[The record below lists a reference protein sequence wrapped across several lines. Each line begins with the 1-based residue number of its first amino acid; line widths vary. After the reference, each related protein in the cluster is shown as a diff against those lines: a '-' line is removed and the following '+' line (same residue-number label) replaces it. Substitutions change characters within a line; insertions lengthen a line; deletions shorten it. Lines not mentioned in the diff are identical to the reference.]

1 MGGVD
6 NRLVEFEVE
15 GLSRGRGSCPR
26 KECVAGVLYIGKGR
40 VCMMWSVK
48 ECLLTWQ
55 GASG

>member
-15 GLSRGRGSCPR
+15 GLGVEDHAQEKS
-26 KECVAGVLYIGKGR
+26 VAGVSNVGKGR
-40 VCMMWSVK
+40 VCMMWRVK
-48 ECLLTWQ
+48 EYLLTWQ